1 MKLSLISAF
10 LIFMVPTAWAD
21 NNGGPEEQPLDGEL
35 DGNSVEHNRYSVNAT
50 S

>member
-21 NNGGPEEQPLDGEL
+21 NNGGLQKGEAPPLRMRWIAVIAARMMPVL
-35 DGNSVEHNRYSVNAT
+35 
-50 S
+50 